1 MCVCEGRKRH
11 MNKLR
16 LYIVSLGLLLSGAL
30 AVNAFGG
37 TVSAVVDNDPDCDNV
52 AVIRCGAFSVDAMRQ
67 KAAQGDVPKIF
78 NALGISQ
85 QDLKGQFV
93 NGIVWRDGRVTV
105 GDRVVA
111 TGAMTAGRNFGGTP
125 IAGTNAGVYPT
136 SKFVTEGQTAF
147 VKLKADGTFDF
158 AVIKACGNPV
168 KATPKPPV
176 ETPKFECVNL
186 TAEKLSRTKY
196 RFTAQAT
203 ASGGATI
210 EKYEFGFGDGM
221 GITVAD
227 KSYTYE
233 YKKTGTFHATVV
245 VHVKVNGQIKKV
257 TSPSCAENITIA
269 PEKIRVCELS
279 TKQII
284 TINKDEF
291 DTTKHSMNLNDCKV
305 TPPTPASIQVCELAT
320 KNVITIK
327 DNEFDASKHSKD
339 LNDCKEEV
347 PQVLAAT
354 GPETIALSLF
364 GSSALGYGAFSYFQ
378 SRRHLINK
386 LLGR

>member
-1 MCVCEGRKRH
+1 

-16 LYIVSLGLLLSGAL
+16 LYIISLGVLLSGAL
-30 AVNAFGG
+30 AVNAFGAS
-37 TVSAVVDNDPDCDNV
+37 VSAVVDNDPDCDNV

-67 KAAQGDVPKIF
+67 KASQNDVPKIF
-78 NALGISQ
+78 NHLGISQ
-85 QDLKGQFV
+85 EDLKGEFV

-105 GDRVVA
+105 GDKVVA
-111 TGAMTAGRNFGGTP
+111 TGAITAGRNFGGTP
-125 IAGTNAGVYPT
+125 IPGTNAGTYPT

-168 KATPKPPV
+168 KATPKPP
-176 ETPKFECVNL
+176 EQKPEFKCVNL
-186 TAEKLSRTKY
+186 TVEKLSRTKH

-221 GITVAD
+221 GITVAE
-227 KSYTYE
+227 KSYTYD
-233 YKKTGTFHATVV
+233 YKKTGTFHTSVV

-257 TSPSCAENITIA
+257 TSPACEKDITVAE
-269 PEKIRVCELS
+269 EKIRVCELS

-284 TINKDEF
+284 TINKSEF
-291 DTTKHSMNLNDCKV
+291 DQTKHSMDLNDCKV
-305 TPPTPASIQVCELAT
+305 VPPTPASIQVCELST

-327 DNEFDASKHSKD
+327 DNEFDATKHSKD
-339 LNDCKEEV
+339 LNACKEEV

-354 GPETIALSLF
+354 GPEAIIGGLF

>member
-1 MCVCEGRKRH
+1 MPTPIRNLFITV
-11 MNKLR
+11 
-16 LYIVSLGLLLSGAL
+16 GLLFSSAISL
-30 AVNAFGG
+30 AMLGNVA
-37 TVSAVVDNDPDCDNV
+37 SAVVDNDPDCDNV
-52 AVIRCGAFSVDAMRQ
+52 AIIRCGAFSVDAMRQ
-67 KAAQGDVPKIF
+67 KASQGDVPKIF
-78 NALGISQ
+78 NHLGISQ
-85 QDLKGQFV
+85 EDLKGEFV

-105 GDRVVA
+105 GDKVVA
-111 TGAMTAGRNFGGTP
+111 TGAITAGRNFGGTP
-125 IAGTNAGVYPT
+125 IPGTNAGTYPT

-203 ASGGATI
+203 ATGGATI

-221 GITVAD
+221 GITVAE

-245 VHVKVNGQIKKV
+245 VHVKVDGQIKKV
-257 TSPSCAENITIA
+257 TSRACAADITIA
-269 PEKIRVCELS
+269 PEKIRVCELA

-284 TINKDEF
+284 TINKEEF
-291 DTTKHSMNLNDCKV
+291 DQTKHSMNLNDCKV
-305 TPPTPASIQVCELAT
+305 VPPTPASIQVCELAT

-327 DNEFDASKHSKD
+327 DNEFDAAKHSKD
-339 LNDCKEEV
+339 LNACKEEV